1 MIESCEQTGHRRRIT
16 SALPSAQSIFS
27 LLCAAESGIKTIVQK
42 RLCPGYSDRRKIFPR
57 AEPSP
62 LSKISP
68 GKEYRILRPASYLH
82 HQPPYIGRLSSPG
95 CIRTPVHDFVGRSAP
110 ENVTGMRS
118 NPIRVVLIGVRGL
131 AGPVRTAHPWRMPL
145 ALGLSATSVLCRG
158 P

>member
-68 GKEYRILRPASYLH
+68 GKEYRILRHASYLH
-82 HQPPYIGRLSSPG
+82 HQPPYIGRLSSPAS
-95 CIRTPVHDFVGRSAP
+95 IRTSVNSVRRQRGT
-110 ENVTGMRS
+110 VTGAR
-118 NPIRVVLIGVRGL
+118 NLAIG
-131 AGPVRTAHPWRMPL
+131 
-145 ALGLSATSVLCRG
+145 
-158 P
+158 

>member
-68 GKEYRILRPASYLH
+68 GKEYRILRHASYLH
-82 HQPPYIGRLSSPG
+82 HQPPYIGRLSSPA
-95 CIRTPVHDFVGRSAP
+95 TTNEPVSGEPLAAWVP
-110 ENVTGMRS
+110 
-118 NPIRVVLIGVRGL
+118 PQIRVKITLE
-131 AGPVRTAHPWRMPL
+131 
-145 ALGLSATSVLCRG
+145 
-158 P
+158 